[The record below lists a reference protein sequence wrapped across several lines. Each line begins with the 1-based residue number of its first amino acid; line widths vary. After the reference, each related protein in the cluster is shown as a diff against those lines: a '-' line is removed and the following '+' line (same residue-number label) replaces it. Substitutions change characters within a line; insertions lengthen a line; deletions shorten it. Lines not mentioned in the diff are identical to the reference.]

1 MTYHLIWH
9 SKYGVEEIDSFDTRE
24 EAEAMKIEYWLA
36 FSEGYVTIK
45 PRIQ

>member
-36 FSEGYVTIK
+36 FSEGYITIQ
-45 PRIQ
+45 PRRR